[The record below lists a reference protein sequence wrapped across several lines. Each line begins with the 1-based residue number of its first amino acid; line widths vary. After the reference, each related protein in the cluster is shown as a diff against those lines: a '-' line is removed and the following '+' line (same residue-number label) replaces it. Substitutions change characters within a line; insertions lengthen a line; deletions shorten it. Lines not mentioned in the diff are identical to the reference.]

1 MAIAARPIHVG
12 YLADNRLISGETTP
26 FFSLAPTAPFKHH
39 FNTKAQLHSLNFPQD
54 HSLNSAF
61 VELYQ
66 LEDELGSGGYG
77 FVMTARHRLSRK
89 EVAVK
94 FIIRKKVPEHAW
106 TEDELLGRL
115 PTEIVLL
122 STVNHDNV
130 VKFFDL
136 FEDEVY
142 FYLVC
147 PLCPVQSETR
157 FIQLTPLAGA
167 RVTRHTM
174 EKGARKSTEV

>member
-1 MAIAARPIHVG
+1 MRVEIKAHFSYVFCLTDDPLTIAARPIHVG

-39 FNTKAQLHSLNFPQD
+39 FNTKAQLHSLNFP
-54 HSLNSAF
+54 HGHCLNSSF

-147 PLCPVQSETR
+147 PLCPVQPET
-157 FIQLTPLAGA
+157 
-167 RVTRHTM
+167 
-174 EKGARKSTEV
+174 